1 MLLSEED
8 LIERLLAREERAM
21 AHFCQHYRP
30 ALLNVV
36 LRMVRNRQTAEDVL
50 QESMVKVW
58 FSIASYKAE
67 QGRLFTWAAKIC
79 CNTAIDHMRTNR
91 FRMAAQSV
99 SLEATAAVH
108 FAAPT
113 DFRPEHV
120 GVADLLLPLRPEY
133 RQVMDLVYLQGY
145 TQAEAADHL
154 CVPLSTV
161 KTWTGRA
168 RYLLGYR
175 PKCA

>member
-1 MLLSEED
+1 MLLSEEN
-8 LIERLLAREERAM
+8 LIERLLARDERAM
-21 AHFCQHYRP
+21 AHFCQHYRS
-30 ALLNVV
+30 ALLAVV

-50 QESMVKVW
+50 QESMVKMW
-58 FSIASYKAE
+58 FSIASYDAA

-91 FRMAAQSV
+91 FRLVANSA
-99 SLEATAAVH
+99 SLEDTPALH
-108 FAAPT
+108 FADPT
-113 DFRPEHV
+113 GFRPEHI
-120 GVADLLLPLRPEY
+120 GVAELLLRLRPEY

-145 TQAEAADHL
+145 TQAEVADEL
-154 CVPLSTV
+154 QVPLSTV